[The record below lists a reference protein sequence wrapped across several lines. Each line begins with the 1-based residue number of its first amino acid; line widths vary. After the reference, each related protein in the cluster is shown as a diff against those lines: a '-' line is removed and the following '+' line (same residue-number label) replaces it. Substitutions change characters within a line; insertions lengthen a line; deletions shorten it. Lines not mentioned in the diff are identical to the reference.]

1 MKDFHPE
8 EYVSKTKRD
17 PLVNEALKKVA
28 VKNPTK
34 IQLVTWV

>member
-17 PLVNEALKKVA
+17 PLVDEALKRWPSKTPQ
-28 VKNPTK
+28 KSN
-34 IQLVTWV
+34 W